1 MSFWSYTYVY
11 KIHGL
16 QDMWEENSVHAALP
30 PPQPPLPHVF
40 RPGQACSFV
49 NLLSSTHFFV
59 QGQTCAFVTSPF
71 PFLVQNQSCQCVHLL
86 SFMYFWSRMWILISP
101 QITPFLFFLI
111 LIYVFFDP
119 ALNGAQPLPF
129 PEMVSLFVFFWSLIN
144 VFFDLL

>member
-71 PFLVQNQSCQCVHLL
+71 PFLVQSQSCQCVHLL
-86 SFMYFWSRMWILISP
+86 SFMYFWSRMWILTSP
-101 QITPFLFFLI
+101 QITPF
-111 LIYVFFDP
+111 FFDP
-119 ALNGAQPLPF
+119 YLCFFWSGLEWGTTPTLPRNGFPF
-129 PEMVSLFVFFWSLIN
+129 CCFWSLID